1 LISAS
6 LNFYKF
12 KMVLKTFNLEEE
24 TYKKFSEFCRQ
35 NGISMSKQID
45 IFIKAQIEEKP
56 KVRAEYLQR
65 LEAIRKGKFIK
76 VGGIEDFNKRYA

>member
-1 LISAS
+1 M
-6 LNFYKF
+6 LN

-24 TYKKFSEFCRQ
+24 TYNKFSEFCKQ
-35 NGISMSKQID
+35 NGMSMSKQID

-56 KVRAEYLQR
+56 KVREEYLQR
-65 LEAIRKGKFIK
+65 LNSISKGKFIK

>member
-1 LISAS
+1 
-6 LNFYKF
+6 
-12 KMVLKTFNLEEE
+12 MVLKTFNIEEE
-24 TYKKFSEFCRQ
+24 TYRKFSEFCRQ

-45 IFIKAQIEEKP
+45 IFIKAQLEEKP

-76 VGGIEDFNKRYA
+76 VGGIQDFNKRYA